1 MYKLHPIFH
10 SAYIDYEW
18 LNAIYWYFYFLTYF
32 RASKILKSLVNL
44 NKAKDCHYL
53 KTLHLNFIPYWLSV
67 SFLCSRKF
75 LHKSLKKIAALI
87 DFYDYHLLGWAYE
100 PSKRP
105 TFQTLKIDLCDILH
119 TEQVKSSSNS
129 SSKSPFTF
137 SKYISIIYNI
147 ALLGFGYPK

>member
-1 MYKLHPIFH
+1 MYIENFLIF
-10 SAYIDYEW
+10 
-18 LNAIYWYFYFLTYF
+18 F
-32 RASKILKSLVNL
+32 RASKIQKSLVNL

-53 KTLHLNFIPYWLSV
+53 KTLHLNFIPYWLNV
-67 SFLCSRKF
+67 SFLSSRKF

-87 DFYDYHLLGWAYE
+87 NLYDYHLLGWAYE

-137 SKYISIIYNI
+137 SEYIWILYLFQTLNCYSKLNI
-147 ALLGFGYPK
+147 HTIHTLFSGVNILSFLE